1 MVPVLA
7 LVLLLAAGQAPP
19 VDDLGVVRGHY
30 ATAAYEEALAHIGAL
45 EPARVTP
52 ELEQLRALCLLALG
66 RSDEGQQSFER
77 LVRQAPLYLIPEADI
92 APRMYTVFRDVRR
105 RVLPLIVRDLY
116 NQGKSSFDAKQ
127 YEAATTELR
136 AMMRVLGD
144 PDAAADA
151 TAFADLRQLADGF
164 LRLAEAELAL
174 AARVAA
180 TPPPAATPTPADAPA
195 AGSSTRSPEAPAA
208 PTTTRADGLIVTKIV
223 VYSRD
228 DRAVTPPVEVSR
240 FMPAWNPPPAMRLI
254 EYRGEL
260 EVIVDET
267 GRVQQ
272 ARMLRPSNPS
282 YDVTLVGATERWRFA
297 PARLEG
303 EPVKYRLTFQV
314 VLAPRQ

>member
-7 LVLLLAAGQAPP
+7 FVLLLAAGQAPP
-19 VDDLGVVRGHY
+19 ADDLGVVRGHY
-30 ATAAYEEALAHIGAL
+30 AAAAYEEALAHMGAL

-52 ELEQLRALCLLALG
+52 ELEQLRALCLMALG
-66 RSDEGQQSFER
+66 RTDEGERSFER
-77 LVRQAPLYLIPEADI
+77 LVRQAPLYMIPETDI
-92 APRMYTVFRDVRR
+92 APRMYSVFRDVRR
-105 RVLPLIVRDLY
+105 RVLPLVVRELY
-116 NQGKSSFDAKQ
+116 ARGKASFDAKR

-136 AMMRVLGD
+136 EMMRLLID

-174 AARVAA
+174 AARIAA
-180 TPPPAATPTPADAPA
+180 TPPPAPPTSAEAPA
-195 AGSSTRSPEAPAA
+195 AGPSPSAGAPDAPTATRSDE
-208 PTTTRADGLIVTKIV
+208 LIVTKII

-228 DRAVTPPVEVSR
+228 DRAVSPPVEVWR
-240 FMPAWNPPPAMRLI
+240 FMPSWNPPPAMRLI

-282 YDVTLVGATERWRFA
+282 YDVTLVGATERWRFE